1 MTLTDMPGYLSNLKS
16 VTSDCGHIPDS
27 PWKIQVKIGQKI
39 NLTLFEFS
47 DKRDPDDKKCRT
59 YAIVRERSL
68 GRTRNITLCSAV
80 NRQRIVYTSVTNQI
94 EIGLSQGLT
103 SRYFLK
109 YEGKLLLY
117 EEFFFHYLIIY
128 LTICGNIDLHSSWKA
143 MSMKFL
149 DYFDPPPGG
158 GCSFLVS

>member
-16 VTSDCGHIPDS
+16 ITSDCGHIPDS
-27 PWKIQVKIGQKI
+27 PWKIQVKMGQKI

-80 NRQRIVYTSVTNQI
+80 NRQRIVYSSVTNQI
-94 EIGLSQGLT
+94 EIGLSEGLT

-109 YEGKLLLY
+109 YEGKL
-117 EEFFFHYLIIY
+117 FFK
-128 LTICGNIDLHSSWKA
+128 LTCNLS
-143 MSMKFL
+143 
-149 DYFDPPPGG
+149 
-158 GCSFLVS
+158 

>member
-16 VTSDCGHIPDS
+16 ITSDCGHIPDS
-27 PWKIQVKIGQKI
+27 PWKIQVKMGQKI

-59 YAIVRERSL
+59 YAILRERSL

-94 EIGLSQGLT
+94 EIGLSQGLI

-117 EEFFFHYLIIY
+117 EKIFFHYLIIY
-128 LTICGNIDLHSSWKA
+128 LTICGNIDLQSSCKA

-149 DYFDPPPGG
+149 DYFDPAPLEEGVAP
-158 GCSFLVS
+158 